1 VRTVSNVAAIVLGA
15 VFVLAGGSKVAMGK
29 RWPLQATQLGV
40 PVLLAQFVPWIE
52 LAVGA
57 LLIVQLF
64 EPGPALAAI
73 WLLLAFT
80 ALITKRLAEGKH
92 PTCAC
97 FGTWSAKPIG
107 PAHLVR
113 NTALLV
119 LGMLALYA

>member
-1 VRTVSNVAAIVLGA
+1 MRTVADVSAILLGA
-15 VFVLAGGSKVAMGK
+15 VFVLAGASKVAMGK

-40 PVLLAQFVPWIE
+40 SVFLAQFVPWIE

-80 ALITKRLAEGKH
+80 ALITKRLAEGKR
-92 PTCAC
+92 PLCSC

-107 PAHLVR
+107 PGHLAR
-113 NTALLV
+113 NVALLM